1 MTEIDTSSI
10 KMTRNE
16 IKAALKTR
24 FIGDTGKIDQELQAI
39 CTMFENKYVRISDL
53 LFTMSGVTPESI
65 ALDAKN
71 AKIKLE
77 YFLIKQWLAGERP

>member
-1 MTEIDTSSI
+1 MVAIDTSSI
-10 KMTRNE
+10 KMTKNE
-16 IKAALKTR
+16 IRAALKTR
-24 FIGDTGKIDQELQAI
+24 FIGDTGKTTQELQAI

-53 LFTMSGVTPESI
+53 VFSMPGVTPESI

-77 YFLIKQWLAGERP
+77 YFLIKQWLSGERP

>member
-1 MTEIDTSSI
+1 MVAIDTSSI

-24 FIGDTGKIDQELQAI
+24 FIGDSGRTTKELQDI
-39 CTMFENKYVRISDL
+39 CTMFENKYVRIEDR
-53 LFTMSGVTPESI
+53 LFTMAGVTPESI